1 MRDYYAVLGV
11 EAGATAVQIRRAY
24 QRLAR
29 RYSPDVNFWERDAH
43 ALFEEIVQAY
53 RILSDPT
60 RLRILTMLFE
70 RENTISGLARELGL
84 TPATVHHHVKTLA
97 EAGLIER
104 TRQEI
109 RGNLVEKYYKMPAKD
124 IETAAAWDDLRDADK
139 VAYRLAVFGM
149 LKGMI
154 DDAVRAIQKRGTV
167 EWEAGRLS
175 VYRVPWR
182 PETLLQVEGI
192 LEDARQKLEQI
203 TAQAR
208 DAGMPEVSVVLTT
221 LPV

>member
-1 MRDYYAVLGV
+1 MPKRH
-11 EAGATAVQIRRAY
+11 VQVSPE
-24 QRLAR
+24 QVRL
-29 RYSPDVNFWERDAH
+29 
-43 ALFEEIVQAY
+43 
-53 RILSDPT
+53 LSDPT

-70 RENTISGLARELGL
+70 RENTVSGLARALGL
-84 TPATVHHHVKTLA
+84 TPATVHHHVKTLS

-109 RGNLVEKYYKMPAKD
+109 RGNLVEKYYRMPAKD
-124 IETAAAWDDLRDADK
+124 IETAAAWDDLADAEK

-154 DDAVRAIQKRGTV
+154 DDAMRAIQRRGTV
-167 EWEAGRLS
+167 EWEAGRLA

-182 PETLLQVEGI
+182 REALLEVEAI
-192 LEDARQKLEQI
+192 FEEARLKLERL
-203 TAQAR
+203 TAQPREEGA
-208 DAGMPEVSVVLTT
+208 AEVSVILTT